1 MLVMLLAPMA
11 KCLPMV
17 DSVCDANQQNLL
29 PGERLTCIFNYINQN
44 SHRYPEQVAKMLVVA
59 DTLIANQKL
68 SSRIDEFYFYR
79 GKYFLALNQ
88 YDSALTY
95 FNKAKE
101 LIASDNINLNCRLF
115 THYGILLRE
124 QGNLKEAANSI
135 KTGLVYAGQIEN
147 KNYEAELLLA
157 QGDIHC
163 DLELYTEALND
174 YRKAQE
180 NFKKENDTLRQ
191 FLVYVSI
198 AGLYSRSGNLPIAL
212 DYLDRAINAFTKNF
226 NAEGAG
232 LATLNKGQVL
242 DRMGSYGKSLENYEL
257 AQKYFTRDSLWSL
270 LGQVKESKGRL
281 FKKQHKFN
289 ESRLAFEEAFTIKSK
304 IGDLKGQATILLQLG
319 ELYTLEK
326 QYSKAH
332 GYYVRSLVLA
342 DVLKAYKLMFETYQ
356 KIADNYYKQG
366 DYKAAIDYKTKQHML
381 DKQFLTNEHYLKIAN
396 LESRLSAQVNDRDF
410 KEKDLLGSVYRER
423 SLKKRYFALFL
434 IFLCASLLL
443 GALLWIR
450 IYYMNRKSRLAIKQ
464 LQQKVRRQKAYI
476 QTIKTQYD
484 TANATL
490 SRYFDI
496 TSQNVFEPV
505 RSLEHLLLVI
515 KQGTARD
522 DFQKLPVGQV
532 ESLVM
537 SYNLLENLLYWSRLQ
552 LDKIEYEPSNHLLSE
567 LVHHVIGIQQL
578 RAKQKEI
585 VFRINLHEQSSG
597 YFDAKMIEIVLRNII
612 ENAIKFSTQEGVIEI
627 TAKNIDN
634 KLLVVISDAGV
645 GFTKEQLNRIFN
657 TKKNYIATGTH
668 GEMGGGIGLVLTKFL
683 VEKNFGTLLI
693 ESSIAKGTEVTL
705 TLPGSINAMS
715 RN

>member
-1 MLVMLLAPMA
+1 MLLSPRAR
-11 KCLPMV
+11 CLPMV

-44 SHRYPEQVAKMLVVA
+44 SHRYPQQVAKMLLVA
-59 DTLIANQKL
+59 DTLIADQKL
-68 SSRIDEFYFYR
+68 SNRNDELYFYR
-79 GKYFLALNQ
+79 GKYFLVLNQ

-101 LIASDNINLNCRLF
+101 LIASDNINLSCRLF

-157 QGDIHC
+157 QGDIHS

-198 AGLYSRSGNLPIAL
+198 AELYSRSGNLPIAL

-226 NAEGAG
+226 HAEGAG
-232 LATLNKGQVL
+232 RAALNKGQVL
-242 DRMGSYGKSLENYEL
+242 DRMGSYEKSLENYDR
-257 AQKYFTRDSLWSL
+257 AQTYFTQDSLWNL

-281 FKKQHKFN
+281 FMKQHKFN
-289 ESRLAFEEAFTIKSK
+289 EARLAFEEAFTIKNK
-304 IGDLKGQATILLQLG
+304 IGDLKGQAIVLLQLG

-326 QYSKAH
+326 QYTKAH
-332 GYYVRSLVLA
+332 GYYVKSLVLA
-342 DVLKAYKLMFETYQ
+342 DVLKADKLMFETYQ

-366 DYKAAIDYKTKQHML
+366 DYKAAIDYKTKQHVL
-381 DKQFLTNEHYLKIAN
+381 DKQLLTNEHYLKIAN
-396 LESRLSAQVNDRDF
+396 LESRLSAQINDRDF

-423 SLKKRYFALFL
+423 SLKKKYFALFL
-434 IFLCASLLL
+434 IFLGTSVLL
-443 GALLWIR
+443 GVLLWIR
-450 IYYMNRKSRLAIKQ
+450 IYSMNRKSHLAIKQ

-476 QTIKTQYD
+476 QTIKSQYD

-505 RSLEHLLLVI
+505 RSLEQLLLEI
-515 KQGTARD
+515 KQSTARD

-552 LDKIEYEPSNHLLSE
+552 LDKIEYEPANHLLSE

-578 RAKQKEI
+578 RAQQKEI
-585 VFRINLHEQSSG
+585 VFRIHLHEQSTG
-597 YFDAKMIEIVLRNII
+597 YFDAKMIEIAIRNII
-612 ENAIKFSTQEGVIEI
+612 ENAIKFSTQEGVIEV
-627 TAKNIDN
+627 TANNIDN
-634 KLLVVISDAGV
+634 KLHIVVSDAGV

-657 TKKNYIATGTH
+657 TKKNYVAAGTH
-668 GEMGGGIGLVLTKFL
+668 GEMGGGIGLALTKLL

-705 TLPGSINAMS
+705 TLPGSINAMN

>member
-1 MLVMLLAPMA
+1 MA

-17 DSVCDANQQNLL
+17 DSVCDTYQQNLL

-44 SHRYPEQVAKMLVVA
+44 SHKYPLRVAKMLVVA

-68 SSRIDEFYFYR
+68 NHRIDEFYFYR

-124 QGNLKEAANSI
+124 QGNLNEAANSI

-157 QGDIHC
+157 RGNIHC
-163 DLELYTEALND
+163 DLELFTEALND
-174 YRKAQE
+174 YLQAQE

-191 FLVYVSI
+191 LLVYISI

-212 DYLDRAINAFTKNF
+212 DYLDRALNAFNKNV

-232 LATLNKGQVL
+232 QAALNKGQVL
-242 DRMGSYGKSLENYEL
+242 DRMGNYGKSLENYDL
-257 AQKYFTRDSLWSL
+257 AQKYFTQDSLWIF

-281 FKKQHKFN
+281 FKKQQKFD
-289 ESRLAFEEAFTIKSK
+289 EARLAFEEAFTIKNN
-304 IGDLKGQATILLQLG
+304 IGDLMGQATLLLQLG

-326 QYSKAH
+326 HYSKAH
-332 GYYVRSLVLA
+332 SYYVRSLVLA
-342 DVLKAYKLMFETYQ
+342 DVLKADKLMFETYQ
-356 KIADNYYKQG
+356 MIANNYYKQG
-366 DYKAAIDYKTKQHML
+366 DYKAAIDYRTKQHML
-381 DKQFLTNEHYLKIAN
+381 DKQFLTNEYYLKMAN
-396 LESRLSAQVNDRDF
+396 LESRLSAQENDGDF
-410 KEKDLLGSVYRER
+410 KEKELLGSVYRER
-423 SLKKRYFALFL
+423 SLKKKYLTLFL
-434 IFLCASLLL
+434 SFLFATFLLS
-443 GALLWIR
+443 GLLWVR
-450 IYYMNRKSRLAIKQ
+450 IYYTNRKYRITIKQ
-464 LQQKVRRQKAYI
+464 LEQKSRRQKAF
-476 QTIKTQYD
+476 IKSLKNQYD
-484 TANATL
+484 IANATL

-496 TSQNVFEPV
+496 TSLNVFEPV
-505 RSLEHLLLVI
+505 RSLENLLLAI
-515 KQGTARD
+515 KQTDARD
-522 DFQKLPVGQV
+522 DFQKLPEGQV

-552 LDKIEYEPSNHLLSE
+552 LDKIEYEPANHLIID
-567 LVHHVIGIQQL
+567 LVHHVIGIQHL

-585 VFRINLHEQSSG
+585 VFRIHLQEQSSG
-597 YFDAKMIEIVLRNII
+597 YFDAKMIEIAIRNLI
-612 ENAIKFSTQEGVIEI
+612 ENAIKFSTQGGVIEI
-627 TAKNIDN
+627 TANNIDN
-634 KLLVVISDAGV
+634 KLLVVVSDAGV
-645 GFTKEQLNRIFN
+645 GFTKEQLNRISN

-668 GEMGGGIGLVLTKFL
+668 GEMGGGIGLVLTKLL

>member
-1 MLVMLLAPMA
+1 MA

-17 DSVCDANQQNLL
+17 DSVCDTYQQNLL

-44 SHRYPEQVAKMLVVA
+44 SHKYPLRVAKMLVVA

-68 SSRIDEFYFYR
+68 NHRIDEFYFYR

-124 QGNLKEAANSI
+124 QGNLNEAANSI

-157 QGDIHC
+157 RGNIHC
-163 DLELYTEALND
+163 DLELFTEALND
-174 YRKAQE
+174 YLQAQE

-191 FLVYVSI
+191 LLVYISI

-212 DYLDRAINAFTKNF
+212 DYLDRALNAFNKNV

-232 LATLNKGQVL
+232 QAALNKGQVL
-242 DRMGSYGKSLENYEL
+242 DRMGNYGKSLENYDL
-257 AQKYFTRDSLWSL
+257 AQKYFTQDSLWIF

-281 FKKQHKFN
+281 FKKQQKFD
-289 ESRLAFEEAFTIKSK
+289 EARLAFEEAFTIKNN
-304 IGDLKGQATILLQLG
+304 IGDLMGQATLLLQLG

-326 QYSKAH
+326 HYSKAH
-332 GYYVRSLVLA
+332 SYYVRSLVLA
-342 DVLKAYKLMFETYQ
+342 DVLKADKLMFETYQ
-356 KIADNYYKQG
+356 MIANNYYKQG
-366 DYKAAIDYKTKQHML
+366 DYKAAIDYRTKQHML
-381 DKQFLTNEHYLKIAN
+381 DKQFLTNEYYLKMAN
-396 LESRLSAQVNDRDF
+396 LESRLSAQENDGDF
-410 KEKDLLGSVYRER
+410 KEKELLGSVYRER
-423 SLKKRYFALFL
+423 SLKKKYLTLFL
-434 IFLCASLLL
+434 SFLFATFLLS
-443 GALLWIR
+443 GLLWVR
-450 IYYMNRKSRLAIKQ
+450 IYYTNRKYRITIKQ
-464 LQQKVRRQKAYI
+464 LEQKSRRQKAF
-476 QTIKTQYD
+476 IKSLKNQYD
-484 TANATL
+484 IANATL

-496 TSQNVFEPV
+496 TSLNVFEPV
-505 RSLEHLLLVI
+505 RSLENLLLAI
-515 KQGTARD
+515 KQTDARD
-522 DFQKLPVGQV
+522 DFQKLPEGQV

-552 LDKIEYEPSNHLLSE
+552 LDKIEYEPANHLIID
-567 LVHHVIGIQQL
+567 LVHHVIGIQHL

-585 VFRINLHEQSSG
+585 VFRIHLQEQSSG
-597 YFDAKMIEIVLRNII
+597 YFDAKMIEIAIRNLI
-612 ENAIKFSTQEGVIEI
+612 ENAIKFSTQGGVIEI
-627 TAKNIDN
+627 TANNIDN
-634 KLLVVISDAGV
+634 KLLVVVSDAGV

-668 GEMGGGIGLVLTKFL
+668 GEMGGGIGLVLTKLL